1 VKNSQSFLSLEP
13 LKTAVL
19 FLIFSRID
27 TTKQVFETIRLSK
40 PPRLYIAGDGAREN
54 REEEAD
60 KVRAVREYVMSRID
74 WKCKVLTLFREKNLG
89 CKYAVSGA
97 VNWFFENEEK
107 GIILED
113 DALPHSTFFRFC
125 EELLEYYKD
134 DKRIMMISGDNLQ
147 FGRKSTEYSYYFS
160 RYALIWGWASW
171 RRAWNHY
178 DIDMKLW
185 PKIRDNRLLS
195 NILGIES
202 GKVSYW
208 SNIFEKVYKGQINT
222 WDYQWLFAC
231 WLQNSLV
238 VMPEVNLISNIGFG
252 NDSTHTKY
260 KSILANLE
268 SKPIIFPLSHPP
280 YMVRNVIADRLIGKY
295 LYGSSRIYKKIIN
308 LIYGN

>member
-1 VKNSQSFLSLEP
+1 MKNSQSFLSLEP